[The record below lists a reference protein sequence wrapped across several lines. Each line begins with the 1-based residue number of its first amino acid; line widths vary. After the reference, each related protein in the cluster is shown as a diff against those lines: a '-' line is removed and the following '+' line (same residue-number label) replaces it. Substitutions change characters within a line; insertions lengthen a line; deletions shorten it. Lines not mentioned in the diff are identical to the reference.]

1 MTIQPNQL
9 SLLKEFVSAL
19 EKLKQLE
26 PIQFRYK
33 EEIDPTQALRA
44 GFSAQQVQQVIPE
57 AVVEVDGVLML
68 DMNILKN
75 YLRLAKEELLEASSK
90 SQLT

>member
-1 MTIQPNQL
+1 M
-9 SLLKEFVSAL
+9 SAL

-33 EEIDPTQALRA
+33 AELDPTQPLMA

-57 AVVEVDGVLML
+57 AVHEVDGVLMIYL
-68 DMNILKN
+68 NVLKN
-75 YLRLAKEELLEASSK
+75 YLRLAREELLEGSSK
-90 SQLT
+90 S

>member
-1 MTIQPNQL
+1 M
-9 SLLKEFVSAL
+9 SAL

-33 EEIDPTQALRA
+33 AELDPTQPLRA

-57 AVVEVDGVLML
+57 AVHEVDGVLMIDL
-68 DMNILKN
+68 NVLKN
-75 YLRLAKEELLEASSK
+75 YLRLAREELLEGSSK
-90 SQLT
+90 S